1 MNSVSPG
8 VLGGLTL
15 HAADRASGANE
26 MRTLTLEKN
35 WADTPLGPRETW
47 PASLELSVALIL
59 SCGFPMAVRWGPE
72 LVTIYNDAYREIL
85 GDKHPGALGR
95 PLREVWPEIHDE
107 LGPLNEAI
115 LHGRREAF
123 FAEDHPWKIRRH
135 GLPVQ
140 AHFTISYSPIPDP
153 SAPNGIGGILIT
165 AFETTERVHKD
176 QRLRN
181 LSHNLELE
189 IEQRT
194 RERDRI
200 WSVSEDLLGV
210 TDFNGRF
217 LGVNPAWTAL
227 LGWTADQIK
236 AMHADELR
244 HPEDAAAAIAAR
256 ASLARGVHTVRLEN
270 RFRHKDGSWRWIA
283 WTATAEDGLIYVAG
297 RHVTAEKEAAEA
309 LRASERQFRL
319 LVNGVTDYA
328 LYMLSPEGI
337 VTNWNAGAQ
346 RIKGYTADEMI
357 GRHFSRF
364 FTESEQ
370 QAGRPARSLQV
381 AAEQGRYEAEGW
393 RVRKDGTCFWANVVI
408 DAIRD
413 EQGRLVGFAK
423 ITRDITERRE
433 AQIILQAT
441 QAQLAQSQKM
451 EALGQLTGGVA
462 HDFNNLLMVV
472 SGNIST
478 IKKAAPDN
486 PKILRAAEAIALA
499 GKRGES
505 LTRQL
510 LTFSRRQSLNPVVVS
525 LHEAIEAIRTL
536 LASSIGTLVKLEARI
551 PSDIW
556 AVEVDPNE
564 LELAVVNLVLNSRD
578 AMPQGGD
585 IIITA
590 ANRQL
595 KRNDVGFAAQREGEF
610 VALKV
615 SDTGCG
621 IPEDILSKVF
631 DPFFTTK
638 QTGKGTGLGLS
649 QAYGFAH
656 RTGGFIDIVSE
667 VGRGTDVTLYLPRVH
682 AERQKPSVKDD
693 QVEYVTEGTALLV
706 EDNPEVLRVSKML
719 LEQLGY
725 RVAAVTGP
733 EAALEAVDAARFDL
747 VLSDI
752 VMAGSMNGLDLARTI
767 RKRRPDVPVIL
778 ATGYSKAAEE
788 AAAEFTVLRKP
799 YDLAGLSRASAKLRA
814 ARPEPSLLAAKK

>member
-8 VLGGLTL
+8 GLGGLTL
-15 HAADRASGANE
+15 QAADRAPGANE
-26 MRTLTLEKN
+26 MRALALEKN
-35 WADTPLGPRETW
+35 WAETPLGPRETW
-47 PASLELSVALIL
+47 PASLELSVGLIL

-85 GDKHPGALGR
+85 GDRHPGALGR
-95 PLREVWPEIHDE
+95 PLREVWPEIYDE
-107 LGPLNEAI
+107 LGPLNQAI
-115 LHGRREAF
+115 LHGRQEGF
-123 FAEDHPWKIRRH
+123 FAEDHPWRILRH
-135 GLPVQ
+135 GLAIQ

-165 AFETTERVHKD
+165 AVETTERVRKD
-176 QRLRN
+176 QRLRT
-181 LSHNLELE
+181 LTHDLARE

-200 WSVSEDLLGV
+200 WSVSEDLLGI

-217 LGVNPAWTAL
+217 LSVNPAWTAL
-227 LGWTADQIK
+227 LGWTEDQIK

-256 ASLARGVHTVRLEN
+256 ASLARGVHPVRVEN

-283 WTATAEDGLIYVAG
+283 WTLTAEDGLIYVAG

-309 LRASERQFRL
+309 LRVSERQFRL

-328 LYMLSPEGI
+328 LYMLSPDGI

-364 FTESEQ
+364 FTDSEQ
-370 QAGRPARSLQV
+370 QAGKPARSLQI
-381 AAEQGRYEAEGW
+381 AAQQGRFEAEGW
-393 RVRKDGTCFWANVVI
+393 RVRKDGTCFWANAVI

-433 AQIILQAT
+433 AQITLQAT

-510 LTFSRRQSLNPVVVS
+510 LTFSRRQSLNPVVVN
-525 LHEAIEAIRTL
+525 LHEAIEAIRSL
-536 LASSIGTLVKLEARI
+536 LASSIGTVAKLEARI

-556 AVEVDPNE
+556 DVELDPHE

-590 ANRQL
+590 ANREL
-595 KRNDVGFAAQREGEF
+595 KRNDFAAQRDGEF

-656 RTGGFIDIVSE
+656 RSGGFIDIVSR
-667 VGRGTDVTLYLPRVH
+667 VGKGTDVTLYLPRIH
-682 AERQKPSVKDD
+682 AERQKPSIKDD

-706 EDNPEVLRVSKML
+706 EDNPEVLRVSRML

-725 RVAAVTGP
+725 RVAAVSGP
-733 EAALEAVDAARFDL
+733 EAALEAIDAARFNL

-752 VMAGSMNGLDLARTI
+752 VMAGSMNGLELARAI
-767 RKRRPDVPVIL
+767 RERHPDVRVIL

-788 AAAEFTVLRKP
+788 AATEFIVLRKP

-814 ARPEPSLLAAKK
+814 ARPEPSLAAEK

>member
-8 VLGGLTL
+8 HLSSLTL
-15 HAADRASGANE
+15 QPAGRTASATDMRALIG
-26 MRTLTLEKN
+26 EKN
-35 WADTPLGPRETW
+35 WADTPLGARETW
-47 PASLELSVALIL
+47 SSALELSVAVIL
-59 SCGFPMAVRWGPE
+59 SCGFPMALRWGPE

-85 GDKHPGALGR
+85 GDKHPEALGC
-95 PLREVWPEIHDE
+95 PLREVWPEIYDE

-115 LHGRREAF
+115 LRGRRKTF

-135 GLPVQ
+135 GFLVQ
-140 AHFTISYSPIPDP
+140 AHFTISYSPVPDP
-153 SAPNGIGGILIT
+153 SAANGIGGILIT
-165 AFETTERVHKD
+165 ALETTERVHND
-176 QRLRN
+176 QRLGNLSRN
-181 LSHNLELE
+181 LALE

-210 TDFNGRF
+210 ANFDGHF
-217 LGVNPAWTAL
+217 LSVNPAWTAL
-227 LGWTADQIK
+227 LGWSEDQITS
-236 AMHADELR
+236 MHADELR
-244 HPEDAAAAIAAR
+244 HPDDAAAADAAR
-256 ASLARGVHTVRLEN
+256 DSLARGVHPIRIEN

-283 WTATAEDGLIYVAG
+283 WTLTAQDGLIYVAG

-328 LYMLSPEGI
+328 LYMLSPDGI

-364 FTESEQ
+364 FADSER
-370 QAGRPARSLQV
+370 QAGTPARSLRI

-393 RVRKDGTCFWANVVI
+393 RVRKDGTRFWANVVI
-408 DAIRD
+408 DAIRN
-413 EQGRLVGFAK
+413 EHGHLVGFAK

-433 AQIILQAT
+433 GQIALQAT
-441 QAQLAQSQKM
+441 EAQLAQSQKM

-472 SGNIST
+472 SGNILT
-478 IKKAAPDN
+478 IKKAAADN
-486 PKILRAAEAIALA
+486 PKILRAAEAIGLA

-525 LHEAIEAIRTL
+525 LHDAIEAIRTL
-536 LASSIGTLVKLEARI
+536 LASSIGTLVQLDARI
-551 PSDIW
+551 PSDVW

-578 AMPQGGD
+578 AMSQGGV
-585 IIITA
+585 ITITA
-590 ANRQL
+590 ENRGL
-595 KRNDVGFAAQREGEF
+595 KRNDSAAAMEREGEF

-649 QAYGFAH
+649 QAYGFAN
-656 RTGGFIDIVSE
+656 RSGGFIDLVSE

-682 AERQKPSVKDD
+682 SERQHPSAKDE
-693 QVEYVTEGTALLV
+693 QIEYVTEGTALLV
-706 EDNPEVLRVSKML
+706 EDNPEVLGVSKML

-725 RVAAVTGP
+725 RVTAVTGP
-733 EAALEAVDAARFDL
+733 EAALEAIETGSFDL

-752 VMAGSMNGLDLARTI
+752 VMAGSMNGLELARAI
-767 RKRRPDVPVIL
+767 REHHPDVPVIL

-788 AAAEFTVLRKP
+788 AAAEFIVLRKP
-799 YDLAGLSRASAKLRA
+799 YDLTVLSRASAKLRA
-814 ARPEPSLLAAKK
+814 PRSDASPRATEK